1 MTEQELIQSINSIA
15 ESMANTFSS
24 YSHDVLQAFS
34 EERKEARAMLRDIT
48 VSSEQRLDRANVF
61 VTQFAHSAEELS
73 KMATIISTEYAEHI
87 KKLTDERDRLL
98 KEQERLLTMVE
109 DQQNYIRQL
118 QSKVDD
124 RDDHIKSLLIQN
136 AQQANAVTQLMQR
149 LTGGPLVQ
157 NDFGVHH

>member
-1 MTEQELIQSINSIA
+1 MTEKELIQSIRSIA
-15 ESMANTFSS
+15 ESMANTFSA
-24 YSHDVLQAFS
+24 YSHEVLQAFA

-73 KMATIISTEYAEHI
+73 KMSTTISTEYANHI

-98 KEQERLLTMVE
+98 DEHDKLIAMIEEQQR
-109 DQQNYIRQL
+109 YIQQL
-118 QSKVDD
+118 QEKVDD
-124 RDDHIKSLLIQN
+124 RDEHIKSLLIQN
-136 AQQANAVTQLMQR
+136 AQQASAVTQLMQR